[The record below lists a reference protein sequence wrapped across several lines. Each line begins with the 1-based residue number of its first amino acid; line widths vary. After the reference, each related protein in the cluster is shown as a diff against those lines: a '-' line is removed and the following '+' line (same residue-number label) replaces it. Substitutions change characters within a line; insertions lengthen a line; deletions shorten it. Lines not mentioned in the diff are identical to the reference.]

1 MKATFERKAEGQ
13 YIESD
18 YQEKL
23 SDCVS
28 QLRKGFTD
36 LMERRKE
43 FKQAKKSKKEQS
55 KSSWKSMKEAHRNRI
70 KQCKMKIAEARN
82 EFKVLMI
89 SLKDKR
95 TNKPAS
101 A

>member
-1 MKATFERKAEGQ
+1 
-13 YIESD
+13 
-18 YQEKL
+18 
-23 SDCVS
+23 
-28 QLRKGFTD
+28 
-36 LMERRKE
+36 MERRKE